1 MDNGA
6 LEVKDLTFSY
16 GEKQVLCHFDL
27 SIAQGEWV
35 AIMGKSGCGK
45 STLLSNI
52 CGLAQKIEGA
62 TYQGKISFFGKEI
75 ESYSRSEL
83 AKTIGV
89 VFQNAS
95 NRLVAP
101 TVEEEIWFGLQNL
114 CLDKKEI
121 IDRADKVIQE
131 LGLEKVRKDNPSRL
145 SGGQQQLVSF
155 GAVVAMMP
163 KIYLFDEVTSQFDTT
178 NRNLVLEKIRR
189 LNQEGATIIMVE
201 HSTLVSENAQRK
213 IVLEGL
219 K

>member
-1 MDNGA
+1 
-6 LEVKDLTFSY
+6 
-16 GEKQVLCHFDL
+16 
-27 SIAQGEWV
+27 
-35 AIMGKSGCGK
+35 
-45 STLLSNI
+45 
-52 CGLAQKIEGA
+52 
-62 TYQGKISFFGKEI
+62 
-75 ESYSRSEL
+75 
-83 AKTIGV
+83 
-89 VFQNAS
+89 
-95 NRLVAP
+95 LVAP

-201 HSTLVSENAQRK
+201 HSTIVSENAQRK